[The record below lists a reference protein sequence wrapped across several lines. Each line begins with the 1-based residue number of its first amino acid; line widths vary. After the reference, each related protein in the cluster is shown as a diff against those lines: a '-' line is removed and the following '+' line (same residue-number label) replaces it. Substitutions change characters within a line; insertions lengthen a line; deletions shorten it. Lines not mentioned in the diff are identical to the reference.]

1 MLVTNSS
8 ARGCEA
14 LAQAAQRSCGCSIP
28 GGIQSQVGWDP
39 GQPNLVGSK
48 GGNPARGRGL
58 ELDEL

>member
-28 GGIQSQVGWDP
+28 GGIQGQVGGALSLIWWVVTLP
-39 GQPNLVGSK
+39 TEGV
-48 GGNPARGRGL
+48 
-58 ELDEL
+58 